1 MPALPPLL
9 TCALCVL
16 LTSSVSTAASSTGDQ
31 VLNKTPTQL
40 AMQLMNSFAERT
52 GLSSTQPVKRYLW
65 TDAFA
70 VCNYL
75 GLARITS
82 DQAYTELALKLV
94 DQVHHNLGKH
104 RDDDPRS
111 GWISGLNDAEGDRHP
126 TLGGLRIGK
135 PLPERAPDEDFDEH
149 LEWERDGQ
157 YFHYL
162 DKWMHTLDLVTR
174 ATSQS
179 RYSIW
184 SRELAATAYAAFSY
198 PTHEDGP
205 RRKMWKMSIDLSRAL
220 VPSMGKHDP
229 LDGYITSLQLATTAA
244 ALPEPVIGPKLDH
257 AIAGYAAMVLGG
269 DWLTD
274 DPLGLGG
281 LLVDAYRVQQLQI
294 QGARFQPE
302 LLEALL
308 EAAIE
313 GLHFYKNSGE
323 LQQPPQYRLA
333 FRELGLAI
341 GLHAVERMQALI
353 DSDDNVLAV
362 NPRLHAQLGTLM
374 QYAPLREHI
383 DNFWS
388 HPEHQQGSSWSE
400 HRDINEV
407 MLATSLIPGGCL
419 DLQTLATVN
428 MPAEALDH

>member
-9 TCALCVL
+9 ACTLCVL
-16 LTSSVSTAASSTGDQ
+16 LTLSVSTMAFSSGGQ
-31 VLNKTPTQL
+31 ALNKTPTQL

-75 GLARITS
+75 GLARMTS

-135 PLPERAPDEDFDEH
+135 PLPERTPGEDFDER

-162 DKWMHTLDLVTR
+162 DKWMHALDLVTR

-205 RRKMWKMSIDLSRAL
+205 RRMMWKMSIDLSRAL

-294 QGARFQPE
+294 QGASFQPE
-302 LLEALL
+302 LLESLL

-313 GLHFYKNSGE
+313 GLHFYKISGE
-323 LQQPPQYRLA
+323 LQQPPEYRLA
-333 FRELGLAI
+333 FRELGLVI
-341 GLHAVERMQALI
+341 GLHAVERMKALI
-353 DSDDNVLAV
+353 DSDDNGLAV
-362 NPRLHAQLGTLM
+362 NPRLHAQLGALM
-374 QYAPLREHI
+374 QYAHLREHI
-383 DNFWS
+383 KNFWI
-388 HPEHQQGSSWSE
+388 HPEHQQGSGWSE

-407 MLATSLIPGGCL
+407 MLATSLIPDGCL
-419 DLQTLATVN
+419 DLVTIPTAN
-428 MPAEALDH
+428 KPAEALDH

>member
-1 MPALPPLL
+1 
-9 TCALCVL
+9 
-16 LTSSVSTAASSTGDQ
+16 
-31 VLNKTPTQL
+31 
-40 AMQLMNSFAERT
+40 
-52 GLSSTQPVKRYLW
+52 
-65 TDAFA
+65 
-70 VCNYL
+70 
-75 GLARITS
+75 
-82 DQAYTELALKLV
+82 
-94 DQVHHNLGKH
+94 
-104 RDDDPRS
+104 
-111 GWISGLNDAEGDRHP
+111 
-126 TLGGLRIGK
+126 
-135 PLPERAPDEDFDEH
+135 
-149 LEWERDGQ
+149 
-157 YFHYL
+157 L
-162 DKWMHTLDLVTR
+162 DKWMHALDLVAR

-184 SRELAATAYAAFSY
+184 SRELAVTAYAAFSY

-205 RRKMWKMSIDLSRAL
+205 RRMMWKMSIDLSRAL

-229 LDGYITSLQLATTAA
+229 LDGYITSLQLATTAT
-244 ALPEPVIGPKLDH
+244 ALPEPMIGPKLDH

-294 QGARFQPE
+294 QGASFQPE

-323 LQQPPQYRLA
+323 LQQPPEYRLA

-341 GLHAVERMQALI
+341 GLHAVERMQAMI
-353 DSDDNVLAV
+353 ESDDHELQFR
-362 NPRLHAQLGTLM
+362 PRLHAQLGALM
-374 QYAPLREHI
+374 QYAHLREHI
-383 DNFWS
+383 ENFWV

-407 MLATSLIPGGCL
+407 MLATSLIPDGCL
-419 DLQTLATVN
+419 DLVTITTAN
-428 MPAEALDH
+428 KPAEALDH

>member
-40 AMQLMNSFAERT
+40 AMQLMNSFAKRT

-135 PLPERAPDEDFDEH
+135 PLAERAPDEDFDEH

-205 RRKMWKMSIDLSRAL
+205 RRMMWKMSIDLSRAL

-407 MLATSLIPGGCL
+407 MLATSLIPDGCL

-428 MPAEALDH
+428 KPAEALDH